1 MRQEESALD
10 RKASLVDVATDIDYL
25 EASAIIWRCLGLVRY
40 FWQRWAVV
48 LTLGWIGNAA
58 TIALAP
64 WFGKF
69 LVDHVVLTKPIPNS
83 GEGYPGF
90 LIPVLRFLQGSS
102 VETILGWLALASL
115 FGFLTRVVWFYV
127 HDLIEAR
134 LEQAQIH
141 LVRSTLF
148 ERMQNLPFSRV
159 DDQPIGDSV
168 FRTMQDVRGV
178 PEVIRVII
186 QELGTALVAVVVAIL
201 LSLIHI

>member
-1 MRQEESALD
+1 MTSDSDQTASRSIAARLRQEESALD

-83 GEGYPGF
+83 GC
-90 LIPVLRFLQGSS
+90 
-102 VETILGWLALASL
+102 
-115 FGFLTRVVWFYV
+115 
-127 HDLIEAR
+127 
-134 LEQAQIH
+134 
-141 LVRSTLF
+141 
-148 ERMQNLPFSRV
+148 
-159 DDQPIGDSV
+159 
-168 FRTMQDVRGV
+168 
-178 PEVIRVII
+178 
-186 QELGTALVAVVVAIL
+186 L
-201 LSLIHI
+201 LYTSPSPRDH